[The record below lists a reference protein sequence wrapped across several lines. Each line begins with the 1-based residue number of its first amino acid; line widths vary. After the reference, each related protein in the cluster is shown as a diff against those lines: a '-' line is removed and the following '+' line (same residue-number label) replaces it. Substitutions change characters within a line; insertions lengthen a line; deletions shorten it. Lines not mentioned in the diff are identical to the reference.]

1 MPDNNLHNINYEQI
15 AQEYKENLQR
25 LDAVEKPSEREIIE
39 SIVKKKVE
47 EAATLSKA
55 TQPSPS
61 LTPQNVSSEVFPSYA
76 LSAEEDVKE
85 KVKKLIEITLEK
97 GISAGVRLALKEND
111 PYLLDLY
118 HDALVEKVLDEL
130 KRRELI

>member
-15 AQEYKENLQR
+15 AQEYKESVQR
-25 LDAVEKPSEREIIE
+25 LGAVEKPSEKEIIE

-47 EAATLSKA
+47 EAATLSKE
-55 TQPSPS
+55 TQPSSS
-61 LTPQNVSSEVFPSYA
+61 LTPQNVSEAFPSYA

-118 HDALVEKVLDEL
+118 HDALVERVLDEL